1 MTEAVTDDNGCVEE
15 GGDAENHAHDKYDEE
30 EDLLTVT
37 ADGAAHLVTDAV
49 IVDDDVAVEEGVVES
64 MNMRRLSNGR
74 CSSFRWGHY
83 VTDTVN
89 DSF

>member
-49 IVDDDVAVEEGVVES
+49 IVDDDIAAGDGG
-64 MNMRRLSNGR
+64 GR
-74 CSSFRWGHY
+74 VHEHNEDEHWLL
-83 VTDTVN
+83 
-89 DSF
+89 